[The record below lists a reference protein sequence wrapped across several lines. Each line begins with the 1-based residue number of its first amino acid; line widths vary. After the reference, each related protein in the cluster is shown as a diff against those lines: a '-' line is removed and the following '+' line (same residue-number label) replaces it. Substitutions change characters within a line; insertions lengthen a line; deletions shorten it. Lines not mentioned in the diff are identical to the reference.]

1 VRDRAAEAAGGRQAY
16 GAGESAADQQT
27 QLSTVVFTRIE
38 ASMFTK
44 IMMWVS
50 IVVVLLTLLGL
61 PVTTETILVETLLCV
76 SGLLVVSQ
84 AIRARQFVL
93 ATGFLPIIAAF
104 SPVSPIAVSGSAFVW
119 LNWIGLAAFLVAVMV
134 LKTERTLS
142 LRR

>member
-1 VRDRAAEAAGGRQAY
+1 
-16 GAGESAADQQT
+16 
-27 QLSTVVFTRIE
+27 
-38 ASMFTK
+38 MFTK

-84 AIRARQFVL
+84 AIRARQYVL
-93 ATGFLPIIAAF
+93 ATGFLPIIAVF
-104 SPVSPIAVSGSAFVW
+104 SPVSPIAVSGGAFVW
-119 LNWIGLAAFLVAVMV
+119 LSWIGLAAFLVAVMV